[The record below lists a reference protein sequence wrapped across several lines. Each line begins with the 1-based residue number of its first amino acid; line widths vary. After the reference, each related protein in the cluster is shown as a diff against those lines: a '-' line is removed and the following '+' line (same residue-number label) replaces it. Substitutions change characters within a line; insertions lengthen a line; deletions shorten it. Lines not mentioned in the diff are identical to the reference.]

1 MPAKNSGTFSYPG
14 GKTTIAP
21 WIIGHFPD
29 HSVYVEPFGGS
40 ASVLMQKSKTATEVY
55 NDINSDC
62 VAFFKS
68 IKSHADELQEWIQNT
83 PYSRELY
90 EKWQNKFNEG
100 VRPDDTVEQ
109 AGRFW
114 FLTAASFGS
123 DIHQGGGTFS
133 VMKTECKK
141 AHYNPVKWQRKAE
154 NVKNIR
160 DRFHNVQI
168 ENLDY
173 VEVLGKYDSEDTFFY
188 CDPPYVDVGDD
199 YYQTEDGGFNHSRFV
214 DSLHDLEGKWIV
226 SYDHNIPTGL
236 DDYRTVSRAK
246 EAVMSKQRPEKVET
260 LTMNYDPTEVSMFR
274 EQEQN
279 GLEEYV

>member
-1 MPAKNSGTFSYPG
+1 MPTKNSGTFGYPG

-21 WIIGHFPD
+21 WIIDYFPE

-40 ASVLMQKSKTATEVY
+40 ASVLMQKPKASAEVY

-62 VAFFKS
+62 VAFFQAV
-68 IKSHADELQEWIQNT
+68 KSHADELKKWIENT

-90 EKWQNKFNEG
+90 EKWQTEFNEG

-123 DIHQGGGTFS
+123 KIHQGGGTFS
-133 VMKTECKK
+133 VMKTDCKK
-141 AHYNPVKWQRKAE
+141 SHYGPVRWQRKGD

-168 ENLDY
+168 ENLDC
-173 VEVLGKYDSEDTFFY
+173 VEVLEKYDSEDTFFY
-188 CDPPYVDVGDD
+188 CDPPYVDVGED
-199 YYQTEDGGFNHSRFV
+199 YYRTEDGGFNHSRFV
-214 DSLHDLEGKWIV
+214 DSLHDLEGKWLV
-226 SYDHNIPTGL
+226 SYDQNIPPGL
-236 DDYRTVSRAK
+236 EDYRTVSRKK
-246 EAVMSKQRPEKVET
+246 EATMSKQRPDKVET
-260 LTMNYDPTEVSMFR
+260 LTMNYDVDGEVMMS
-274 EQEQN
+274 
-279 GLEEYV
+279 EYGQQTLGDCC